1 MTRSI
6 IDCGTIHDGAVQ
18 FCGVISKSQFP
29 FKNLAA
35 SIGRAAI
42 YTPTGKSR
50 QTPAVMLVPP
60 GMIDLPKYTKPS
72 EMNFNVTGL
81 KTTDGRNKV
90 SLPLPHAFQ
99 YPDANIMVY
108 VHVPPAGCRK
118 DGAAYPQVEHNEM
131 ENVVVQAFY
140 YVESQPMPTADVDQG
155 YDGDMPFA
163 VNASQCIV
171 TDFKQKEWAV
181 LDKIRPDNG
190 AFAPGSVAARLQPVG
205 GWTTKDGTV
214 LGDNAGLDEHF
225 FRWYLRPQFATVNDS
240 ALLCSRPGKETGEL
254 LYAYPAAH
262 VSTSQHTGSLLL
274 TLTTYYGCAI
284 RHSENLFVLN
294 GIKYSG
300 LVGGEGTSINAAE
313 GDYDEDKDDLL
324 PFITRTAPW
333 NTVELWKDTD
343 FIHQARDIYKLYP
356 ANYFKGANQSL
367 DSKIK
372 RTSDVPVIYYRGT
385 TRLNGGLKPR
395 KANNGGPGVLDHPA
409 NIGVL
414 QGYQV
419 YTEIVPTGET

>member
-1 MTRSI
+1 MI
-6 IDCGTIHDGAVQ
+6 PAQ
-18 FCGVISKSQFP
+18 FCGVISKSKFP

-35 SIGRAAI
+35 SIARAAI

-50 QTPAVMLVPP
+50 QMPAVMLVPP
-60 GMIDLPKYTKPS
+60 GMVDLPKFTQPS

-90 SLPLPHAFQ
+90 SLPLPNAFQ

-108 VHVPPAGCRK
+108 VHVPPASYRK
-118 DGAAYPQVEHNEM
+118 GGAAYPQVEHNEM

-140 YVESQPMPTADVDQG
+140 YIESHPMATASMNAG
-155 YDGDMPFA
+155 YDGDMPHA
-163 VNASQCIV
+163 VNAHQCIV
-171 TDFKQKEWAV
+171 TDFKQKEWAM
-181 LDKIRPDNG
+181 LDQIRPDAG
-190 AFAPGSVAARLQPVG
+190 AIAAGSVAERLRNG
-205 GWTTKDGTV
+205 ANWKDKDGND
-214 LGDNAGLDEHF
+214 LANDNGALDPHF
-225 FRWYLRPQFATVNDS
+225 YRWYLRPQFATVNDS

-284 RHSENLFVLN
+284 RHTENLFVLN

-300 LVGGEGTSINAAE
+300 LVGGEGTEINKATGA
-313 GDYDEDKDDLL
+313 YDEDNHDLL
-324 PFITRTAPW
+324 PFITRTPPW
-333 NTVELWKDTD
+333 NTVKLWQDPD

-356 ANYFKGANQSL
+356 ATYFKGAHQSL

-372 RTSDVPVIYYRGT
+372 RTNDVPVIFYRGT

-395 KANNGGPGVLDHPA
+395 KSNDGGPGVLDHPA
-409 NIGVL
+409 NVGVL

-419 YTEIVPTGET
+419 YTEIVQQSEEV